1 MKNHYVGIDI
11 GSTAAKVAIL
21 DDNGLVEKMHLPTGW
36 NGKETANHIHQILLD
51 KGYTENMTC
60 VATGYGRVCVDY
72 ADRVITEITCHG
84 KGAYAL
90 FVKDCTI
97 IDVGGQDTKI
107 IHIENGQVKEFLMND
122 KCAAG
127 TGKFIEIMATRLGA
141 DLDEMY
147 QLAAGGNPVS
157 ISAMC
162 TVFAESEV
170 IGHIGAG
177 ERREDIAA
185 GIIDSVASRV
195 ANLLKRCGMREPV
208 VLTGGLCDSAYFL
221 DILSQKTGTTI
232 ETHKDA
238 RYAGAIGA
246 ALAAAKRKNI

>member
-1 MKNHYVGIDI
+1 MNYYIGIDI
-11 GSTAAKVAIL
+11 GSTAAKVAVL
-21 DDNGLVEKMHLPTGW
+21 DDNGSVEHFSMPTGW
-36 NGKETANHIHQILLD
+36 NGKETASKIYEMLQEKN
-51 KGYTENMTC
+51 YTDNMSC

-84 KGAYAL
+84 KGGYAL
-90 FVKDCTI
+90 FQKDCII

-107 IHIENGQVKEFLMND
+107 IQIADGQVKDFLMND

-141 DLDEMY
+141 GLEEMY
-147 QLAAGGNPVS
+147 ELATAGEPVA
-157 ISAMC
+157 ISSMC

-177 ERREDIAA
+177 KHREDIAA
-185 GIIDSVASRV
+185 GVIDSVASRV
-195 ANLLKRCGMREPV
+195 ANLLTRYGGSGDI
-208 VLTGGLCDSAYFL
+208 VLTGGLCDSPYF
-221 DILSQKTGTTI
+221 IRVLSEKTGKNV
-232 ETHKDA
+232 ESHPDA

-246 ALAAAKRKNI
+246 ALAAARRKNI